1 MSITTPT
8 PEPSPEDVA
17 RGLAEIERYVAGRAP
32 NLPVVEPAMPAPAP
46 GPVETENEDGETRR
60 VRQLRA
66 EVAEARLLLDLQED
80 DAPLLLDTPRVRR
93 RRRAAHEA
101 ARLHE
106 LAQDPTMRAW
116 QASRMRRI
124 LVVGAMVSLALALG
138 WSTAGV
144 QEFAAD
150 GAPAWSPAWVFA
162 WFVEPFVSLAL
173 LVVVG
178 ARAYLATRGRP
189 LDDPKLVRIEWLFLL
204 MSLGMNAWPYLPWSL
219 ADGETFSIADLVMH
233 LIGPVVAVTVVT
245 ALPIVLAGFTS
256 LDHGRRYG
264 GTGAA
269 YRANATGRYP
279 SEYNAGPDV
288 DALAARVRRLIEIGE
303 LPTEP
308 GIHKIRKVLGCG
320 TDTARDVA
328 KAVRAGGAETGGA
341 A

>member
-1 MSITTPT
+1 MS
-8 PEPSPEDVA
+8 
-17 RGLAEIERYVAGRAP
+17 
-32 NLPVVEPAMPAPAP
+32 
-46 GPVETENEDGETRR
+46 NESEEGETRQ

-66 EVAEARLLLDLQED
+66 KVAEARLLLDLQED
-80 DAPLLLDTPRVRR
+80 DAPLLLDTPKVRR

-106 LAQDPTMRAW
+106 LAQDPVMRAW
-116 QASRMRRI
+116 QASRTRRL
-124 LVVGAMVSLALALG
+124 LVTGAMVSLTLALG

-150 GAPAWSPAWVFA
+150 GAPTWSPAWMSA

-189 LDDPKLVRIEWLFLL
+189 LDDPKLARIEWLFLL

-219 ADGETFSIADLVMH
+219 ADGEAFSVADLAMH
-233 LIGPVVAVTVVT
+233 LIGPVVAVTIVT
-245 ALPIVLAGFTS
+245 ALPIILAGFTA

-264 GTGAA
+264 GTGAE
-269 YRANATGRYP
+269 YRANAVTRYP
-279 SEYNAGPDV
+279 SAYTVAPDIEV
-288 DALAARVRRLIEIGE
+288 LATRVRRMIEIGE
-303 LPTEP
+303 LPAEP

-328 KAVRAGGAETGGA
+328 KAVRSGGAQTGGA